1 MPVIILSNLIFR
13 SESMRDLS
21 SIARERR
28 ALGLSQREL
37 ARMAGVSQ
45 SLISKVERGQIVPSY
60 EVAVRIFEALEV
72 ARRRRGCTKAA
83 EVMSSPVVRISPAD
97 TVGRAIEIMEERGI
111 SQLPVMVG
119 ERVLGSVTEDG
130 LIRRLSSISPGSRV
144 EEVMDEAFPIL
155 PSDASL
161 SLLREMLLLYP
172 AILVQERGRIAGI
185 VTKSDLLKGLGRE
198 C

>member
-1 MPVIILSNLIFR
+1 
-13 SESMRDLS
+13 MRDLS